1 MSEWYKEWF
10 NTSEYLNVYR
20 HRNDEDALK
29 LAELIFS
36 VVNLKLKSRVLDLAC
51 GNGRHSIIFAE
62 RGMEVTAVDLSENLL
77 SIAKSSAEKLNL
89 HISFINADLR
99 SFLLEKK
106 FDIALNLFTSFGYF
120 EADEENFKIFEQA
133 YFHLKKNGIFVF
145 DYFNSKYLADNLLEH
160 SSEDLDGFRLIQTR
174 CIRNKRIEKKI
185 VIQKNGSEREYMESV
200 KLYSYSELIDQ
211 LNKIGFNIIK
221 TFGGF
226 AGTNFNEETSPRLI
240 IFAKR

>member
-1 MSEWYKEWF
+1 MLEWYKEWF
-10 NTSEYLNVYR
+10 NTPEYLNVYR

-29 LAELIFS
+29 LADLIFR
-36 VVNLKLKSRVLDLAC
+36 VVNLKLKSRVLDMAC
-51 GNGRHSIIFAE
+51 GTGRHSIIFAE
-62 RGMEVTAVDLSENLL
+62 RGMEVTAIDLSENLL
-77 SIAKSSAEKLNL
+77 SIANSSAEKLNH
-89 HISFINADLR
+89 HIRFINADLR
-99 SFLLEKK
+99 NFSLEKK

-120 EADEENFKIFEQA
+120 EEDEENFKIFEQA
-133 YFHLKKNGIFVF
+133 YFHLKKNGICVF
-145 DYFNSKYLADNLLEH
+145 DYLNSKYLANNLLEQ
-160 SSEDLDGFRLIQTR
+160 SSEDLDGFRLIQQR
-174 CIRNKRIEKKI
+174 RIRNKRIEKRI
-185 VIQKNGSEREYMESV
+185 VIQKNGSEKEYMESV